1 MNIKKTEAKLGK
13 YIDVLWTCSDRE
25 KKLFQDANKNLI
37 AQIDIIP
44 NGAVLPEIKV
54 KIQEKG
60 PKKLLFVGSLNYS
73 PNDIGLQW
81 LIASVLPKISQN
93 FKLQIIGSGLPSIEL
108 IELIQKS
115 PSIEFLGFVE
125 SLESYYENTDIVVI
139 PILTGSGTR
148 LKALEAMSYQCAI
161 ISTSKGVEGLEITDQ
176 VIIRETPIEFANTI
190 DEILLNSEQKV
201 SLGIKARKL
210 IADRYSWDIIGKK
223 IFKSISSINAEK

>member
-1 MNIKKTEAKLGK
+1 M
-13 YIDVLWTCSDRE
+13 
-25 KKLFQDANKNLI
+25 
-37 AQIDIIP
+37 
-44 NGAVLPEIKV
+44 
-54 KIQEKG
+54 
-60 PKKLLFVGSLNYS
+60 
-73 PNDIGLQW
+73 
-81 LIASVLPKISQN
+81 
-93 FKLQIIGSGLPSIEL
+93 
-108 IELIQKS
+108 
-115 PSIEFLGFVE
+115 
-125 SLESYYENTDIVVI
+125 ESYYENTDIVVI

-176 VIIRETPIEFANTI
+176 VIIRETPIEFAKSI